1 MTGAAEPG
9 GLGAPRADS
18 CHSPGHYQPMKQS
31 IPHLAD
37 ALMTRRGDTRPS
49 RCLAAAPSA
58 HLTGR
63 QQLHRHKQHTYVA
76 RRGGCPRVSRLAL
89 A

>member
-18 CHSPGHYQPMKQS
+18 CHSPGHYQPVKQS

-37 ALMTRRGDTRPS
+37 ALRD
-49 RCLAAAPSA
+49 
-58 HLTGR
+58 HLIAGFQIT
-63 QQLHRHKQHTYVA
+63 
-76 RRGGCPRVSRLAL
+76 
-89 A
+89 